1 VTRAALA
8 RSADVL
14 RALALADARVR
25 YGRSR
30 ARAVRWL
37 LDPYAVTGVYL
48 VLVTIVLDRQGRAV
62 GLSIAC
68 ALVPFQ
74 LIVMTIVNAL
84 TAVQSRRSVITNMRF
99 DRQLIP
105 VASVVTESVGFAATL
120 TLLGVMMAVYGVAP
134 TPAVLWLPVLVAA
147 TMLVALAAAYPAALI
162 GIWFREATPFVLSGV
177 RAAFFIAPGFVA
189 LAEVRGGAGDWL
201 RANPLTGLFE
211 SYRSVFLYGDSPA
224 AWELLVPSAIAAA
237 TLAVLVPL
245 FRREAPQLAR
255 LVE

>member
-1 VTRAALA
+1 VSRV
-8 RSADVL
+8 DVL
-14 RALALADARVR
+14 RALALSDVRVR

-30 ARAVRWL
+30 LRAVRWL

-48 VLVTIVLDRQGRAV
+48 VLVTIVLDRPGRAV

-74 LIVMTIVNAL
+74 LIVMTIVNSL
-84 TAVQSRRSVITNMRF
+84 TAVQSRASVITNMRF
-99 DRQLIP
+99 ERELIP
-105 VASVVTESVGFAATL
+105 IASVIAESVGFAAAL
-120 TLLGVMMAVYGVAP
+120 TLLGVMMAVYGIAP
-134 TPAVLWLPVLVAA
+134 TAAILWLPLLVAA
-147 TMLVALAAAYPAALI
+147 NLLVALAAAYPAALI
-162 GIWFREATPFVLSGV
+162 GVWFREATPFVLSVV

-189 LAEVRGGAGDWL
+189 LEQVSGDAAGWL

-211 SYRSVFLYGDSPA
+211 SYRSVFLDGGSPA
-224 AWELLVPSAIAAA
+224 AWELLVPSMIALAA
-237 TLAVLVPL
+237 LAAFVPL

>member
-1 VTRAALA
+1 MSRAWLA
-8 RSADVL
+8 RRADVL
-14 RALALADARVR
+14 RALARSDIRVR

-30 ARAVRWL
+30 LRAVRWL

-48 VLVTIVLDRQGRAV
+48 VLVSVVLDRPGRAA

-74 LIVMTIVNAL
+74 LIVMSIVNAL
-84 TAVQSRRSVITNMRF
+84 TAVQQRRAIITNMRF
-99 DRQLIP
+99 DRELIP
-105 VASVVTESVGFAATL
+105 LASVITESIGFAAAL

-134 TPAVLWLPVLVAA
+134 TAAVLWLPVLVAT
-147 TMLVALAAAYPAALI
+147 TMLVALAAAYPATLI
-162 GIWFREATPFVLSGV
+162 GLWFREATPFVLSAV

-189 LAEVRGGAGDWL
+189 LNQVRGSAAEWL
-201 RANPLTGLFE
+201 RANPLTGVFE
-211 SYRSVFLYGDSPA
+211 AYRSVFLDGGSPA
-224 AWELLVPSAIAAA
+224 PWMLLLPIAIALAA
-237 TLAVLVPL
+237 LAIVVPV

>member
-1 VTRAALA
+1 VR
-8 RSADVL
+8 RADVL
-14 RALALADARVR
+14 RALARSDVRVR

-30 ARAVRWL
+30 FRTLRWL

-48 VLVTIVLDRQGRAV
+48 ILVAVVLDRPGRAV

-84 TAVQSRRSVITNMRF
+84 TAVQNRRAIITNMRF
-99 DRQLIP
+99 DRELIP
-105 VASVVTESVGFAATL
+105 VASVVTESVGFAAAL
-120 TLLGVMMAVYGVAP
+120 TLLSV
-134 TPAVLWLPVLVAA
+134 
-147 TMLVALAAAYPAALI
+147 
-162 GIWFREATPFVLSGV
+162 V

-189 LAEVRGGAGDWL
+189 LDQVHGSAAEWL
-201 RANPLTGLFE
+201 RANPLTGVFE
-211 SYRSVFLYGDSPA
+211 AYRSVFLDGGSPA
-224 AWELLVPSAIAAA
+224 AWMLLLPCAIALVA
-237 TLAVLVPL
+237 LAIVVPV